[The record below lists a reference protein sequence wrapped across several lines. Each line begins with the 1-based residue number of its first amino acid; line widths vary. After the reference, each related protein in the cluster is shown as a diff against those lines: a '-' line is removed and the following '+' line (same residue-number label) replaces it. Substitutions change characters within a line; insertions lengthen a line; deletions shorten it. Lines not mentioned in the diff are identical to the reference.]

1 MGVNTDNSEK
11 TAVGQKGVTNPR
23 NLRVRDPEKYQAVVT
38 SLKHGNSLTQ
48 TSVECG
54 VSRNT
59 VDRIKHENKEE
70 LTEWKWRNYNKLN
83 KIVSKGLDRLESEID
98 QVHVNS
104 LALQLGILLD
114 KRSML
119 EGELV
124 GKSPEKQV
132 ILHGDFNKLLD
143 QVKSGNLDSRSLNKP
158 ETPIKSGVIDVGGK
172 DQVTKSGAEGGGGGG
187 NANFAE

>member
-23 NLRVRDPEKYQAVVT
+23 NLRVRDPEKYKAVVT

-54 VSRNT
+54 VSRGT
-59 VDRIKHENKEE
+59 VDRIKYENKEE

-83 KIVSKGLDRLESEID
+83 KIVSKGLDRLEEEID

-143 QVKSGNLDSRSLNKP
+143 QVKSGNLDSRKKYFEKIP
-158 ETPIKSGVIDVGGK
+158 PPTHQADPHPYDPDHCWG
-172 DQVTKSGAEGGGGGG
+172 
-187 NANFAE
+187 

>member
-1 MGVNTDNSEK
+1 
-11 TAVGQKGVTNPR
+11 
-23 NLRVRDPEKYQAVVT
+23 
-38 SLKHGNSLTQ
+38 
-48 TSVECG
+48 
-54 VSRNT
+54 
-59 VDRIKHENKEE
+59 
-70 LTEWKWRNYNKLN
+70 
-83 KIVSKGLDRLESEID
+83 
-98 QVHVNS
+98 
-104 LALQLGILLD
+104 
-114 KRSML
+114 ML